1 MIALQASPEVLNQYL
16 ELQKS
21 HLTTSTA
28 AFTQGAHDHHTSQLP
43 WFWTID
49 IPRDT
54 SLKSWLTEFYRIHW
68 LCAKAGKD
76 CWQEEEELLT
86 LEFQWVINYF
96 RHHLKC
102 WHKKYSDHAAANTC
116 GAACYVARQW
126 TVYDQLAKQGELK
139 WQQIH
144 KHVELPNLPRRRPA
158 SKWLHMCPW
167 NQEHHIGS

>member
-28 AFTQGAHDHHTSQLP
+28 AFTQGAHDHHASQLP

-68 LCAKAGKD
+68 LCSKAGKD
-76 CWQEEEELLT
+76 HWKEEEELLT
-86 LEFQWVINYF
+86 SEFQWVINYF

-102 WHKKYSDHAAANTC
+102 WHKKYSDHTAANTC
-116 GAACYVARQW
+116 GAACYAARQW
-126 TVYDQLAKQGELK
+126 TIYDQLAKQGELK
-139 WQQIH
+139 WQQI
-144 KHVELPNLPRRRPA
+144 N
-158 SKWLHMCPW
+158 M
-167 NQEHHIGS
+167 